1 MADPVYKDDVNVSE
15 PGAFNDSEVVISAID
30 LSRNH
35 TAIIMF
41 DGVPAGTTFSLN
53 LRRHFEGIPSN
64 RSSRSVEQSILSLK
78 YSNPMD
84 IIRKSEMPTRSIRG
98 DFEQYYMM
106 NRGIMDWPLVGDVA
120 RILKYGG

>member
-1 MADPVYKDDVNVSE
+1 
-15 PGAFNDSEVVISAID
+15 
-30 LSRNH
+30 
-35 TAIIMF
+35 MF

>member
-1 MADPVYKDDVNVSE
+1 MRVYAKVNVEGEANPVYVDNVNVSD
-15 PGAFNDSEVVISAID
+15 PQGYFDQEVVLSAID

-41 DGVPAGTTFSLN
+41 DGVPPGTTFSLN

-84 IIRKSEMPTRSIRG
+84 IIRKSEMPGRSIRG
-98 DFEQYYMM
+98 DFE
-106 NRGIMDWPLVGDVA
+106 
-120 RILKYGG
+120 